1 MTDDPSALITS
12 PYAAVLSVADAAERG
27 RTDPNVAVCE
37 PVDHLAL
44 IGDERPDEFGIGV
57 LLAAI
62 VAQRAPMSDAA
73 DGLDVDEAPPD
84 DISGYGPDDGGTPP
98 AGLTPPDPATSA
110 VVVYNGLDE
119 PVRALPTLTPQQWAA
134 LAGAGYPADPADPA
148 ELLAARFGGG
158 AVLCDCL
165 VILRAEINTRW
176 PGRDRTSDGWIGD
189 VAHQR
194 SKSDHNPNGRGRV
207 DAIDTDVDG
216 IDPRVLVAFAIAHPS
231 TNYVIWNRTI
241 WSRAYGFRPRA
252 YTGPNPHTKHV
263 HCSCTQSAPA
273 ENSTH
278 PWGLAVP
285 AQRPPSPLDGI
296 TGTEKIVQ
304 QLPTLKRGSRGDHVV
319 TLQALLVARGML
331 AKTGID
337 SDFGPK
343 TEAAVARFQ
352 AGRNVAGSVRGNGSG
367 DGIVGQHTWAALLL
381 VA

>member
-1 MTDDPSALITS
+1 MTDDPFALIAS
-12 PYAAVLSVADAAERG
+12 PYAAVLSAAEADERG

-37 PVDHLAL
+37 PIDHLAHV
-44 IGDERPDEFGIGV
+44 GDERGDEFGIGV

-73 DGLDVDEAPPD
+73 DGLDVDEAPAGETD
-84 DISGYGPDDGGTPP
+84 GYGYDAGGALPN
-98 AGLTPPDPATSA
+98 ATVA
-110 VVVYNGLDE
+110 YNGLDE
-119 PVRALPTLTPQQWAA
+119 PERALPTLTPQQWAA
-134 LAGAGYPADPADPA
+134 LAGAGYPADYVSPAD
-148 ELLAARFGGG
+148 LLGMRRGGG

-189 VAHQR
+189 LAHQR
-194 SKSDHNPNGRGRV
+194 SQSDHNPNGRGRV

-216 IDPRVLVAFAIAHPS
+216 IDPRLLVAICIAHPS

-252 YTGPNPHTKHV
+252 YTGSNPHVKHV
-263 HCSCTQSAPA
+263 HSSCTQSAAA

-285 AQRPPSPLDGI
+285 AQRPPSPSENI
-296 TGTEKIVQ
+296 TGTEKIVR
-304 QLPTLKRGSRGDHVV
+304 QLPTLKRGSRGDHVAS
-319 TLQALLVARGML
+319 LQALLVARGML
-331 AKTGID
+331 PRATGID

-343 TEAAVARFQ
+343 TEAAVAKFQ
-352 AGRNVAGSVRGNGSG
+352 AARNVAGSVRSTGAG
-367 DGIVGQHTWAALLL
+367 DGIAGQHTWAALLL
-381 VA
+381 VS